1 MVLYPVIA
9 EVAHGLLSVFAPK
22 GSWFRKI
29 KSDQSWKDA
38 TPLKGKVIW
47 MHAASLGEFEMGR
60 PVLEEFLLAHPEWR
74 AVITFFSPSGY
85 EPRKSYPRARV
96 HYLPFD
102 APSEVSKWL
111 DYCNPSLAL
120 FIRYDL
126 WPNYINALKRRNVPI
141 SVLAMSANSCPWFLH
156 YSLPLIRKVF
166 TSGISL
172 WGVVEQT
179 DAAVLSAAGV
189 HSSVLGNPKFDYAAG
204 LVDQNP
210 PAAFQSWKD
219 IQVKPVF
226 VVGSAHESDLEFLSQ
241 VKELHNYSIWV
252 VPHKPAELVDLSP
265 YFSNEW
271 SVAIDSEAPRS
282 TDLLLV
288 QSFGVLRSLYS
299 LADHIFVGGGF
310 GKAVHNVLEVIAAG
324 KAASSGPHT
333 DKLPENKFLIE
344 SGLLHPCSRKE
355 ELAPYLN
362 RDLGTEKE
370 KALNL
375 LKAHSGVIANMVEAL
390 EQTVKF

>member
-9 EVAHGLLSVFAPK
+9 ELAHALLNLVAAK
-22 GSWFRKI
+22 ESWFRKI
-29 KSDQSWKDA
+29 KSDQSWKEA
-38 TPLKGKVIW
+38 APLKGKVIW

-60 PVLEEFLLAHPEWR
+60 PVLEEFLLAHPDWS
-74 AVITFFSPSGY
+74 AVTTFFSPSGY
-85 EPRKSYPRARV
+85 EPRKAYPRARV
-96 HYLPFD
+96 YYLPFD
-102 APSEVSKWL
+102 APTEVSKWL

-126 WPNYINALKRRNVPI
+126 WPNHINALKKRNIPT
-141 SVLAMSANSCPWFLH
+141 SVLAMSANSRPWFLH

-166 TSGISL
+166 TTGISL

-189 HSSVLGNPKFDYAAG
+189 HSSVLGNPKFDYATG

-210 PAAFQSWKD
+210 PPAFQRWKD
-219 IQVKPVF
+219 VQRKPVLL
-226 VVGSAHESDLEFLSQ
+226 VGSAHKSDLEFLC
-241 VKELHNYSIWV
+241 EADLHEYCIWV
-252 VPHKPAELVDLSP
+252 VPHKPSELVDLSP
-265 YFSNEW
+265 YFDKELE
-271 SVAIDSEAPRS
+271 VAVDSEAPRS

-333 DKLPENKFLIE
+333 EKLPENKFLIQK
-344 SGLLHPCSRKE
+344 GLLFPCSNKE
-355 ELAPYLN
+355 ELVPYLN
-362 RDLGTEKE
+362 RDLSLEKE
-370 KALNL
+370 KAFNL
-375 LKAHSGVIANMVEAL
+375 LKAHSGVIANMLEAL